1 MQTAKQTVKVLK
13 QVMLINYSVF
23 LIEFICGYY
32 AKSTALMAD
41 SLDLLGDAAIY
52 GISWYALTQGPLW
65 SARAGFYKG
74 LVMAMFGFFVLGQAV
89 YRGISGTVPF
99 SLTVTSIGFLALG
112 ANAVCMGFLY
122 KYREA
127 DINMRS
133 TWLCSR
139 NDIFANIG
147 VLISAGLV
155 ALTSSGMPD
164 VIIGFA
170 IAALYLKTAYDV
182 ISEANYL
189 AHSISINSSRVQI
202 ARINGVASLI
212 GPSE

>member
-1 MQTAKQTVKVLK
+1 MQTAKVLK
-13 QVMLINYSVF
+13 QVMVINYSVF
-23 LIEFICGYY
+23 FIEFICGYY

-52 GISWYALTQGPLW
+52 GISLYALSQGPLW
-65 SARAGFYKG
+65 NARAGFLKG
-74 LVMAMFGFFVLGQAV
+74 LVMAMFGFFVLGQAI

-99 SLTVTSIGFLALG
+99 SFTVTSIGLLALC
-112 ANAVCMGFLY
+112 ANAICMMFLY
-122 KYREA
+122 KYREV
-127 DINMRS
+127 DMNMRS

-139 NDIFANIG
+139 NDIFANTG

-155 ALTSSGMPD
+155 ALTGSGMPD

-182 ISEANYL
+182 MSDAQLFTTFDFE
-189 AHSISINSSRVQI
+189 
-202 ARINGVASLI
+202 
-212 GPSE
+212 

>member
-1 MQTAKQTVKVLK
+1 MQMAKVLK
-13 QVMLINYSVF
+13 QVMWINYSIF
-23 LIEFICGYY
+23 LIEFVCGYY
-32 AKSTALMAD
+32 ANSTALMAD

-52 GISWYALTQGPLW
+52 GISWYAITQGPQW
-65 SARAGFYKG
+65 NARAGFLKG
-74 LVMAMFGFFVLGQAV
+74 LVMAMFGFFVLGQVVNRA
-89 YRGISGTVPF
+89 ISGVVPF
-99 SLTVTSIGFLALG
+99 SMTVTSIGFLALA
-112 ANAVCMGFLY
+112 ANAVCILLLY

-139 NDIFANIG
+139 NDIFANVG

-155 ALTSSGMPD
+155 AVTGSGLPD

-182 ISEANYL
+182 ITETQNYL
-189 AHSISINSSRVQI
+189 AHSISINSSRVQM

>member
-1 MQTAKQTVKVLK
+1 MQAAKYETAKILK
-13 QVMLINYSVF
+13 QVMWINYSVF
-23 LIEFICGYY
+23 FIEFICGYY
-32 AKSTALMAD
+32 SKSTALMAD

-65 SARAGFYKG
+65 NVRAGFFKG

-89 YRGISGTVPF
+89 YRAISGTVPF
-99 SLTVTSIGFLALG
+99 SLTVTGIGLMALF
-112 ANAVCMGFLY
+112 ANAICMLFLF
-122 KYREA
+122 KYRET

-155 ALTSSGMPD
+155 ALTGSGMPD

-182 ISEANYL
+182 ISEAYL
-189 AHSISINSSRVQI
+189 EHSISINSSRVQI